1 MNSLVFLLLRSAK
14 NTLLELGRKPAKL
27 LLWVLVIAGIGGIF
41 ILSLFTTRQ
50 STEASLDLVW
60 LKGILF
66 LLILIFVVTAI
77 QKGLAKGD
85 VIFDMNDVNLLFV
98 SPVSSRMILMY
109 GIVRMAKMAF
119 LAGFFILFQSNSLSV
134 SFGVG
139 FDGVLLLLIGFMLAV
154 GVLQILSL
162 LIYSLSNGRPRRQMI
177 VRMLAIVAFIPLIAY
192 TGLQLVKT
200 GDLLLALERILESP
214 FTDWTPVAGWASAGV
229 ISFISGDL
237 GNGFLF
243 FGMLLLSGI
252 LLILYIALSNPDY
265 YEDVLVA
272 TESAFEKKRGLSEG
286 QINPEA
292 SSTKKI
298 KLAKTGIKG
307 LGPSTI
313 FYKHLRESFRA
324 NHLGLWGTWSIIMI
338 LGTAL
343 FSWFLRGE
351 DGGILVLLQILMW
364 IQIFMI
370 GTGRGLKEIYM
381 HYIYLIPASSF
392 QKIVWSNLEIVFKV
406 LVESVAAF
414 GIAGLIMGESL
425 GLILVAILV
434 YTLFSFLLLGI
445 NYLSLRWTG
454 ADISAGL
461 LLFIYTI
468 AVMVIMLPG
477 LIAAIV
483 IGSNIEGSGVLI
495 GLGVLALWELVAAI
509 GCFTLSK
516 GILHNADMP
525 VLRTGN

>member
-1 MNSLVFLLLRSAK
+1 
-14 NTLLELGRKPAKL
+14 
-27 LLWVLVIAGIGGIF
+27 
-41 ILSLFTTRQ
+41 
-50 STEASLDLVW
+50 
-60 LKGILF
+60 
-66 LLILIFVVTAI
+66 LILIFVVTAI

-139 FDGVLLLLIGFMLAV
+139 FDGVLLLLLGFMLAV

-292 SSTKKI
+292 SS
-298 KLAKTGIKG
+298 
-307 LGPSTI
+307 
-313 FYKHLRESFRA
+313 
-324 NHLGLWGTWSIIMI
+324 M
-338 LGTAL
+338 
-343 FSWFLRGE
+343 
-351 DGGILVLLQILMW
+351 
-364 IQIFMI
+364 
-370 GTGRGLKEIYM
+370 
-381 HYIYLIPASSF
+381 AS
-392 QKIVWSNLEIVFKV
+392 K
-406 LVESVAAF
+406 
-414 GIAGLIMGESL
+414 
-425 GLILVAILV
+425 
-434 YTLFSFLLLGI
+434 
-445 NYLSLRWTG
+445 
-454 ADISAGL
+454 
-461 LLFIYTI
+461 
-468 AVMVIMLPG
+468 
-477 LIAAIV
+477 
-483 IGSNIEGSGVLI
+483 
-495 GLGVLALWELVAAI
+495 
-509 GCFTLSK
+509 
-516 GILHNADMP
+516 
-525 VLRTGN
+525 